1 MRPSV
6 TVQWDTKP
14 LARLSF
20 DVGRTIGFSRL
31 QQNLCS
37 ILHLFCMNWQIPFET
52 SEVDWGVVMLKALQT
67 HQVTSAERKNS
78 VPSKVKEN
86 PKTSPPT
93 NTLKNS
99 QFTNCASK
107 CFCIVQ
113 WDLSHSPMSNLNEYE
128 ITRKTRW
135 PQLRYWQEI
144 ERGKGVTNLSLW
156 SKRLGWGPPKQMC
169 HWAVRWETAELQR
182 AVTET
187 RDCSCSPLSL

>member
-1 MRPSV
+1 MLREPC
-6 TVQWDTKP
+6 
-14 LARLSF
+14 
-20 DVGRTIGFSRL
+20 FSRL

-52 SEVDWGVVMLKALQT
+52 SEADWGVVVLKTLQT

-78 VPSKVKEN
+78 VPIKVKEN
-86 PKTSPPT
+86 PETSPPT

-113 WDLSHSPMSNLNEYE
+113 WDLSHSPLSNLNEYE

-144 ERGKGVTNLSLW
+144 ERGKGVANLSLW
-156 SKRLGWGPPKQMC
+156 SKRLGWGPSKQMC

-182 AVTET
+182 AVTEP
-187 RDCSCSPLSL
+187 RECSCSPLSL